1 VVRAVGG
8 ALNFNSNG
16 LNVNDIDD
24 DNSNSIQPANAEL
37 SSFAFLSADDAHM
50 KLGPVVGP
58 RILRACEGL
67 RTGQAIYWE
76 DK

>member
-1 VVRAVGG
+1 
-8 ALNFNSNG
+8 
-16 LNVNDIDD
+16 
-24 DNSNSIQPANAEL
+24 
-37 SSFAFLSADDAHM
+37 M